1 MAVVS
6 LQKQPGMAEG
16 DRLPSARD
24 KGVDARTKSA
34 QDD

>member
-16 DRLPSARD
+16 DRLPSVRD
-24 KGVDARTKSA
+24 KGVDAWIVSA